1 MLLRRSYNY
10 FTLKISIKK
19 PAAISTA
26 SRRLG
31 RMIRSTIERG
41 MVEAT
46 ESGNYDDRGG
56 DYAEKAKE
64 GSEIAGEV
72 VGGRHPSLFD

>member
-1 MLLRRSYNY
+1 
-10 FTLKISIKK
+10 
-19 PAAISTA
+19 
-26 SRRLG
+26 
-31 RMIRSTIERG
+31 MIRSTIERG

-56 DYAEKAKE
+56 DYTEKAKE